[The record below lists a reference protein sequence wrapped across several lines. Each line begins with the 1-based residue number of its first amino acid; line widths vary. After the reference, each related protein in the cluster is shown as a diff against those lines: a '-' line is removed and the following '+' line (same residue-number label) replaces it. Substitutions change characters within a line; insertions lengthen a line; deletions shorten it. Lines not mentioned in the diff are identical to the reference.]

1 MNFWPVDVVSR
12 GRSEG
17 VGALDI
23 SVPYKL
29 DRYVV
34 YFFPNYHGQCASAC
48 NLVGLLGVL
57 ACNLTGIGAFKT
69 RVPLS
74 TSKENNRL

>member
-1 MNFWPVDVVSR
+1 M
-12 GRSEG
+12 
-17 VGALDI
+17 LCM
-23 SVPYKL
+23 L
-29 DRYVV
+29 
-34 YFFPNYHGQCASAC
+34 FPNYHGQCASAC